1 MAKKKTRTLIVI
13 GGREDKVGDKLIL
26 SEVARRIG
34 SGKLVIAAVAS
45 KYPGPIFEEY
55 SDVFRSLGIK
65 HVGKLEIHNRSEAND
80 ESKFR
85 VLDDAA
91 GVFFTGGDQ
100 LRITSQL
107 GDTHV
112 HRRIKEIY
120 ESYGLIAGTSAG
132 ASVMCETMIVS
143 SGNPDSHKVRDSI
156 KLAPGFGLIG
166 GMIID
171 QHFSERSRMV
181 RLLGS
186 IAQNP
191 KNLGLG
197 IDEQTAIVIDGE
209 QTFYVL
215 GSGAVYV
222 IDGGGISFSNITEEE
237 INRTVSMYDV
247 RLHVLSQGDKF
258 SLRNRR
264 PKKLSRRAAAELPE
278 KEPELETSLTNKG

>member
-1 MAKKKTRTLIVI
+1 MPKKKVRTLIVI

-34 SGKLVIAAVAS
+34 RGRLVIAAVAS
-45 KYPGPIFEEY
+45 KYPGPLFDEY
-55 SDVFRSLGIK
+55 DHVFRSLGLK
-65 HVGKLEIHNRSEAND
+65 HVAKLEIHNRCEAND
-80 ESKFR
+80 ETKIR

-107 GDTHV
+107 GDTPV
-112 HRRIKEIY
+112 HRRIKDIY
-120 ESYGLIAGTSAG
+120 ESQGLIAGTSAG

-143 SGNPDSHKVRDSI
+143 SGNPHSHKVSDSI

-191 KNLGLG
+191 KNLVIANSPG
-197 IDEQTAIVIDGE
+197 IFFAHKKLRLCRADAFVRPRER
-209 QTFYVL
+209 
-215 GSGAVYV
+215 S
-222 IDGGGISFSNITEEE
+222 EE
-237 INRTVSMYDV
+237 RAHSLWFVPK
-247 RLHVLSQGDKF
+247 HCP
-258 SLRNRR
+258 LRNRR
-264 PKKLSRRAAAELPE
+264 
-278 KEPELETSLTNKG
+278 

>member
-1 MAKKKTRTLIVI
+1 MIVI

-26 SEVARRIG
+26 SEVARRVG
-34 SGKLVIAAVAS
+34 RGKLVIAAVAS
-45 KYPGPIFEEY
+45 KYPEPLFDEY
-55 SDVFRSLGIK
+55 DRVFRSLGLK
-65 HVGKLEIHNRSEAND
+65 HIAKLEIHNRSEAND
-80 ESKFR
+80 ETKIR

-107 GDTHV
+107 GDTPV
-112 HRRIKEIY
+112 HRRIKDIY
-120 ESYGLIAGTSAG
+120 ESQGLIAGTSAG

-143 SGNPDSHKVRDSI
+143 SGNPYSHKVKDSI

-197 IDEQTAIVIDGE
+197 IDEQTALIIEGE
-209 QTFYVL
+209 RTFYVL

-237 INRTVSMYDV
+237 INKTVSMYDV

-258 SLRNRR
+258 DLSNRR
-264 PKKLSRRAAAELPE
+264 PEKLSSRAAAELPE
-278 KEPELETSLTNKG
+278 

>member
-1 MAKKKTRTLIVI
+1 MPKKKKTRILIVI

-26 SEVARRIG
+26 SEVAKRIG

-45 KYPGPIFEEY
+45 KDPGPLFDEY
-55 SDVFRSLGIK
+55 DRVFRSVGVK
-65 HVGKLEIHNRSEAND
+65 HVAKLEIHDRSEAND
-80 ESKFR
+80 ESKIHA
-85 VLDDAA
+85 LDDAA

-107 GDTHV
+107 GDTRV

-156 KLAPGFGLIG
+156 KLAPGFGLLG

-197 IDEQTAIVIDGE
+197 IDEQTAIIIEGE
-209 QTFYVL
+209 RTFYVL

-222 IDGGGISFSNITEEE
+222 IDGGGISFSNIAEEE
-237 INRTVSMYDV
+237 INKTVSMYDV

-258 SLRNRR
+258 NLPSRR
-264 PKKLSRRAAAELPE
+264 PQKLRGRAAAEFTG
-278 KEPELETSLTNKG
+278 KEPESKRDH

>member
-1 MAKKKTRTLIVI
+1 MPKKKVRTLIVI

-34 SGKLVIAAVAS
+34 RGRLVIAAVAS
-45 KYPGPIFEEY
+45 KYPGPLFDEY
-55 SDVFRSLGIK
+55 DHVFRSLGLK
-65 HVGKLEIHNRSEAND
+65 HVAKLEIHNRCEAND
-80 ESKFR
+80 ETKIR

-107 GDTHV
+107 GDTPV
-112 HRRIKEIY
+112 HRRIKDIY
-120 ESYGLIAGTSAG
+120 ESQGLIAGTSAG

-143 SGNPDSHKVRDSI
+143 SGNPHSHKVSDSI

-197 IDEQTAIVIDGE
+197 IDEQTAIIIEGDR
-209 QTFYVL
+209 TFYVL

-222 IDGGGISFSNITEEE
+222 IDGGGISFSNIAEEE
-237 INRTVSMYDV
+237 INTTVSMYDV

-258 SLRNRR
+258 DLPNRR
-264 PKKLSRRAAAELPE
+264 PEKLSVRAAAELPE
-278 KEPELETSLTNKG
+278 VKDIEYKHY